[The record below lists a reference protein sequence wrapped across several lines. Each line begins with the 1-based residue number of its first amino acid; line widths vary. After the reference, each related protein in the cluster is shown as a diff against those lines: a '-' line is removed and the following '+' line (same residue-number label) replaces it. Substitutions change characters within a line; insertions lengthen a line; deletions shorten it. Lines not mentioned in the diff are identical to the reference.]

1 MAGGRPNPT
10 PLDAIAATAAMEP
23 RPDGRGKAEGGPAFW
38 TQIKAPQW
46 SPGLMAGG
54 SCWKRWRSACS
65 TSCRNGAP
73 ACWPGEG

>member
-1 MAGGRPNPT
+1 MAGGRRLQLGT
-10 PLDAIAATAAMEP
+10 SRRVATAAMEP

-54 SCWKRWRSACS
+54 S
-65 TSCRNGAP
+65 
-73 ACWPGEG
+73 

>member
-1 MAGGRPNPT
+1 MAGGRHNLT
-10 PLDAIAATAAMEP
+10 PRDAMGATAAMEP

-54 SCWKRWRSACS
+54 S
-65 TSCRNGAP
+65 
-73 ACWPGEG
+73 